1 LTAPA
6 IELEGIQVALAGR
19 AVLRGVSLT
28 VAPGELVAVVGSSGG
43 GKTTLLRCINRLV
56 EPQSG
61 TVRVQGRD
69 VRSEPP
75 HLLRRSIG
83 FVVQRGG
90 LFPHWPV
97 WRNAEAVVE
106 LLGWPAAKRRAR
118 AEEVLGW
125 VGLDPTV
132 FRGRLP
138 RELSGGQAQ
147 RVALAR
153 ALAPRPA
160 ILLLDEPF
168 GALDPILRRQV
179 RRSLS
184 GVLRS
189 SQAATLL
196 ITHDLREACELGQ
209 RVAVLEGGHI
219 SQVATPDELCRNP
232 ATPFIRELLE
242 DLAP

>member
-1 LTAPA
+1 MSAPA
-6 IELEGIQVALAGR
+6 IELEQICVALGGR
-19 AVLRGVSLT
+19 SVLRGVSLA

-56 EPQSG
+56 EPQG
-61 TVRVQGRD
+61 GVVRVEGRD
-69 VRSEPP
+69 VRDEPP

-97 WRNAEAVVE
+97 KRNAEAVIE
-106 LLGWPAAKRRAR
+106 LLGWPLPKRRER
-118 AEEVLGW
+118 VDEVLRW
-125 VGLDPTV
+125 VGLEPALFGD
-132 FRGRLP
+132 RLP

-189 SQAATLL
+189 SNAATVLV
-196 ITHDLREACELGQ
+196 THDLREACELGN
-209 RVAVLEGGHI
+209 RVAVLEEGRI
-219 SQVATPDELCRNP
+219 SQLAPPDELRRSP
-232 ATPFIRELLE
+232 ATPFVRELLE
-242 DLAP
+242 DLSS

>member
-1 LTAPA
+1 LTPQAA
-6 IELEGIQVALAGR
+6 IELEGIQVALSGR
-19 AVLRGVSLT
+19 EVLRGVSLT
-28 VAPGELVAVVGSSGG
+28 VAAGELVAVVGGSGG

-56 EPQSG
+56 EPVAG
-61 TVRVQGRD
+61 AVRVLGRD
-69 VRSEPP
+69 VRSEVP

-83 FVVQRGG
+83 YVVQRGG

-106 LLGWPAAKRRAR
+106 LLEWPPAKRRAR
-118 AEEVLGW
+118 AEEVLRW
-125 VGLDPTV
+125 VGLEPSVYRD
-132 FRGRLP
+132 RLP

-153 ALAPRPA
+153 ALAPGPA

-179 RRSLS
+179 RRSLA

-189 SQAATLL
+189 TEAATVLV
-196 ITHDLREACELGQ
+196 THDLREACELGH
-209 RVAVLEGGHI
+209 RVAVLEEGRI
-219 SQVATPDELCRNP
+219 SQLATPEELRQRP
-232 ATPFIRELLE
+232 ATPFIQELLE
-242 DLAP
+242 DLS

>member
-1 LTAPA
+1 LSAPA
-6 IELEGIQVALAGR
+6 IELEGIHVALGGR
-19 AVLRGVSLT
+19 EVLRGVSLA

-56 EPQSG
+56 EPQQG
-61 TVRVQGRD
+61 AVRVLGRD
-69 VRSEPP
+69 ARSGAP

-83 FVVQRGG
+83 YVVQRGG
-90 LFPHWPV
+90 LFPHWSV

-106 LLGWPAAKRRAR
+106 LLGWPVGKRRAR
-118 AEEVLGW
+118 ADEVLGW
-125 VGLDPTV
+125 VGLEPSV
-132 FRGRLP
+132 FGDRLP

-153 ALAPRPA
+153 ALAPGPA

-189 SQAATLL
+189 SQAATVMV
-196 ITHDLREACELGQ
+196 THDLREACELGH
-209 RVAVLEGGHI
+209 RVAVLEEGRI
-219 SQVATPDELCRNP
+219 SQLATPGELRSNP

-242 DLAP
+242 DLS